1 MNNYF
6 ECKVTFLKTLENG
19 KEKKVTEC
27 YIVDAVSFTDAEAK
41 VIHHVQDVITG
52 LFEVKSIRKY
62 KVAEIVLGTLDDN
75 EIFFKCKLN
84 FITLEEKSGLEK
96 KTAVNMLVNA
106 TTLDVA
112 KSNLV
117 NHMKGTLSDYSIE
130 KIEETKIIDV
140 I

>member
-27 YIVDAVSFTDAEAK
+27 YIVNAVSFTDAEAK

-62 KVAEIVLGTLDDN
+62 KVAEIVPSELGDTY
-75 EIFFKCKLN
+75 FKCKLN
-84 FITLEEKSGLEK
+84 FITLDEKRGKEK
-96 KTAVNMLVNA
+96 KTAVYMLVDA
-106 TTLDVA
+106 ETLDKA
-112 KSNLV
+112 KALLV
-117 NHMKGTLSDYSIE
+117 EYMKGTMADYSIE
-130 KIEETKIIDV
+130 KIEETKLMAV